1 MVYKFHQYKFDNMNR
16 YYDVIRE
23 AMNQLGHS
31 EVVEDS
37 SADIHFYNHIV
48 NDEKSNNTIIV
59 KPTAPTAKHFALDR
73 CGYANTSEM
82 AYEDP
87 YVYEYMYSH
96 LNPKNNMD
104 WSKIDNLIANKSN
117 KWDDSI
123 LLKWRSSKVFKN
135 HILIIGQQPHDE
147 TVNGFGFGDH
157 WKKLCMIVEYLSNT
171 EYKDKLI
178 VKLHPAFKAEKL
190 AKRTHYQ
197 INDWKES
204 GIDVRT
210 GYTSVHDFLPY
221 TDCAI
226 IDNSTAGIECL
237 MHEVPIISY
246 GWPEYHWVTQKLQTL
261 PQLKTLLKDPTSWH
275 EKRRAKQFIY
285 WYINDYL
292 CTDIDSTVNRLK
304 ELI

>member
-1 MVYKFHQYKFDNMNR
+1 MVFKFHQYRFDNFNK
-16 YYDVIRE
+16 YYEVIRE

-31 EVVEDS
+31 EVVEES
-37 SADIHFYNHIV
+37 PADIHFYNHIV
-48 NDEKSNNTIIV
+48 NDSQSNNMIIV
-59 KPTAPTAKHFALDR
+59 KPTAPTSKHFALDT

-96 LNPKNNMD
+96 ANPKNNMD
-104 WSKIDNLIANKSN
+104 WNIITDLINKKSN

-123 LLKWRSSKVFKN
+123 LLKWRNAKN
-135 HILIIGQQPHDE
+135 IAKDHILIIGQVPTDE

-157 WKKLCMIVEYLSNT
+157 FQRLRMIVDSL
-171 EYKDKLI
+171 KDENII
-178 VKLHPAFKAEKL
+178 VKLHPSMKIRGKT
-190 AKRTHYQ
+190 KDIIDRWIQ
-197 INDWKES
+197 D

-210 GYTSVHDFLPY
+210 DFESIHDFLPY
-221 TDCAI
+221 TKCAI

-246 GWPEYHWVTQKLQTL
+246 GWPEYHWVTKKLQTL
-261 PQLKTLLKDPTSWH
+261 PQLKTLIEDPTQWH
-275 EKRRAKQFIY
+275 KRRAAKQFIY

-292 CTDIDSTVNRLK
+292 CYDVESTKKRIDGIINS
-304 ELI
+304 

>member
-1 MVYKFHQYKFDNMNR
+1 MEYKFHQHKFDNMNR
-16 YYDVIRE
+16 YYDVIRS

-31 EVVEDS
+31 EVLEPY
-37 SADIHFYNHIV
+37 SADINFYNHIHSFG
-48 NDEKSNNTIIV
+48 DHRIIV
-59 KPTAPTAKHFALDR
+59 KPTAPTAKHFALDLH
-73 CGYANTSEM
+73 GYANTSEI

-104 WSKIDNLIANKSN
+104 WSIITDLIEKKSN

-123 LLKWRSSKVFKN
+123 LLKWRKSKIKIPEE
-135 HILIIGQQPHDE
+135 HILVIGQMPDDE

-157 WKKLCMIVEYLSNT
+157 WKKLCMTVEFLKKFT
-171 EYKDKLI
+171 GFDTV
-178 VKLHPAFKAEKL
+178 VKLHPSMKL
-190 AKRTHYQ
+190 RGKQRDIVDGWIQ
-197 INDWKES
+197 S
-204 GIDVRT
+204 GITVID
-210 GYTSVHDFLPY
+210 GFISIHDILPKTY
-221 TDCAI
+221 VAI
-226 IDNSTAGIECL
+226 VDNSTAGIECL
-237 MHEVPIISY
+237 MHEVPVISH
-246 GWPEYHWVTQKLQTL
+246 GWPEYHWVTAKVQTL
-261 PQLKTLLKDPTSWH
+261 PHMESLLRDLSWH

>member
-1 MVYKFHQYKFDNMNR
+1 VVYKFHQYKFDNMNR

-31 EVVEDS
+31 EVVEHNE
-37 SADIHFYNHIV
+37 ADINFYNHIQTF
-48 NDEKSNNTIIV
+48 NNTQIIV
-59 KPTAPTAKHFALDR
+59 KPTAPTSKHFALDLH
-73 CGYANTSEM
+73 GYANTSEM

-104 WSKIDNLIANKSN
+104 WSIITDLIEKKSN

-123 LLKWRSSKVFKN
+123 LLKWRKAKN
-135 HILIIGQQPHDE
+135 IANDHILIIGQVPTDE

-157 WKKLCMIVEYLSNT
+157 FQRLRMIVDYL
-171 EYKDKLI
+171 KDENII
-178 VKLHPAFKAEKL
+178 VKLHPSMKIKG
-190 AKRTHYQ
+190 KTKDIIDRWIQ
-197 INDWKES
+197 N

-210 GYTSVHDFLPY
+210 DFESIHDFLPY
-221 TDCAI
+221 TKCAI

-246 GWPEYHWVTQKLQTL
+246 GWPEYHWVTAKAQTL
-261 PQLKTLLKDPTSWH
+261 PHIKSLISDLRWH